1 MDPRTDHALD
11 CWLAAARD
19 ELARRE
25 PPPWS
30 EGELRTRIEERLALL
45 AVADSR
51 PALQPRARPRTAPAK
66 RRFLVWLGAPAMAA
80 GAFALLLVAATLLR
94 SGGGPNP
101 ERSAPFIALTP
112 IDAIAAEPDKVVVAA
127 RVPRAQLADY
137 GLPVDPARADVPA
150 QAEFLLSAR
159 GVVLAVRFVE

>member
-1 MDPRTDHALD
+1 MDPRTDQALD
-11 CWLAAARD
+11 RWLAAARD
-19 ELARRE
+19 QLARRE

-30 EGELRTRIEERLALL
+30 EGELRARIDERLALQ
-45 AVADSR
+45 AVAGSR
-51 PALQPRARPRTAPAK
+51 PAMRPRAQPRAASAK
-66 RRFLVWLGAPAMAA
+66 RRLLGWLGARAMAA
-80 GAFALLLVAATLLR
+80 GAFALLLVAGTLLR
-94 SGGGPNP
+94 AGGGSAALPP
-101 ERSAPFIALTP
+101 APFIALTS
-112 IDAIAAEPDKVVVAA
+112 IDAIAAEPGKVVVPA

>member
-1 MDPRTDHALD
+1 MDPRTDHPLD
-11 CWLAAARD
+11 RWLAAARD

-30 EGELRTRIEERLALL
+30 EGELRSRIDERLALQ
-45 AVADSR
+45 AVAGAR
-51 PALQPRARPRTAPAK
+51 PAMQPRAQPRAASAK

-80 GAFALLLVAATLLR
+80 GAFALLLVAGTLLR

-101 ERSAPFIALTP
+101 ERSAPFIALTS
-112 IDAIAAEPDKVVVAA
+112 IDAIAAEPGKVVVPA

>member
-1 MDPRTDHALD
+1 MDPRADHPLD
-11 CWLAAARD
+11 RWLAAARD
-19 ELARRE
+19 ELALRE

-30 EGELRTRIEERLALL
+30 DGELRARIEERLALQ
-45 AVADSR
+45 AIAGSPR
-51 PALQPRARPRTAPAK
+51 APQPRARPRAASAE

-80 GAFALLLVAATLLR
+80 GAIALLLVAAALLR
-94 SGGGPNP
+94 FGAGPAALP
-101 ERSAPFIALTP
+101 PPPFIALTS
-112 IDAIAAEPDKVVVAA
+112 IDAIAAEPGKVVVPA

>member
-1 MDPRTDHALD
+1 MDPRTDHPLD
-11 CWLAAARD
+11 RWLAAARE

-30 EGELRTRIEERLALL
+30 EGELSARIDERLALQ
-45 AVADSR
+45 AVADSP
-51 PALQPRARPRTAPAK
+51 PALQPRAQPRAASAK
-66 RRFLVWLGAPAMAA
+66 RRLLVWLGAPAMAA

-94 SGGGPNP
+94 SGAGPAALP
-101 ERSAPFIALTP
+101 PAPFIALTS
-112 IDAIAAEPDKVVVAA
+112 IDAIAAEPGKVVVPA

>member
-1 MDPRTDHALD
+1 MDPRTDQALD
-11 CWLAAARD
+11 RWLAAARD
-19 ELARRE
+19 ELARRD

-30 EGELRTRIEERLALL
+30 EGELRARIDERLALR

-51 PALQPRARPRTAPAK
+51 PAMRPRAQPRAASAK

-80 GAFALLLVAATLLR
+80 GALALLLVAGTLPR
-94 SGGGPNP
+94 SGPSLEP
-101 ERSAPFIALTP
+101 SAPFVALAS
-112 IDAIAAEPDKVVVAA
+112 IDAIAAEPGKVVVPA

>member
-1 MDPRTDHALD
+1 MDPRTDHPLD
-11 CWLAAARD
+11 HWLAAARD

-30 EGELRTRIEERLALL
+30 EGELRARIDERLALQ
-45 AVADSR
+45 AVADSP
-51 PALQPRARPRTAPAK
+51 PALQPRAQPRAASAK
-66 RRFLVWLGAPAMAA
+66 RRLLVWLGAPAMAA
-80 GAFALLLVAATLLR
+80 GAFALLLVAATLLH
-94 SGGGPNP
+94 SGVGPAALP
-101 ERSAPFIALTP
+101 PAPFIALTS
-112 IDAIAAEPDKVVVAA
+112 IDAIAAEPGKVVVPA